1 MRLVCPNCA
10 AQYEVDDAAIPD
22 TGREVQCSA
31 CGKLWFQPG
40 KASAEAPAPA
50 VAPAPEAAPEP
61 AHEPEPEATAQPE
74 PESHPEEPAE
84 EDGIAPAPVAGQT
97 PRRQLDDSLLAI
109 LREEAEREAAQR
121 RTEGLPIETQE
132 EMTLEPAAAQAASR
146 AAAKIAQMQRGPEG
160 EVASPD
166 EEAPED
172 QGAASRRERLPD
184 IEEINSTLRASS
196 DRIDL
201 DVSFDAPQT
210 LARQR
215 SGFRLGFSLVLLIG
229 LIVVV
234 LYTSAPKLQVL
245 APPLSPMLER
255 YVASVDAGRVWL
267 DGQLQGVIL
276 KLRDDPA
283 Q

>member
-22 TGREVQCSA
+22 AGREVQCSA

-40 KASAEAPAPA
+40 KAAAEPVVEAPAP
-50 VAPAPEAAPEP
+50 VP
-61 AHEPEPEATAQPE
+61 EPEPEPPAQPE
-74 PESHPEEPAE
+74 PEPAPEPHADEP
-84 EDGIAPAPVAGQT
+84 GIAPAPAAGQT

-121 RTEGLPIETQE
+121 RTESAPIETQE

-160 EVASPD
+160 DIASPEED
-166 EEAPED
+166 EPED

-201 DVSFDAPQT
+201 DVSVDAPQT

-215 SGFRLGFSLVLLIG
+215 SGFRFGFSLVLLIG
-229 LIVVV
+229 LIAVV
-234 LYTSAPKLQVL
+234 LYTSAPKLQAL
-245 APPLSPMLER
+245 APPLSPVLES
-255 YVASVDAGRVWL
+255 YVASVDKGRIWL
-267 DGQLQGVIL
+267 DSQLQGVIH
-276 KLRDDPA
+276 KLRDDTA

>member
-22 TGREVQCSA
+22 AGREVQCSA

-40 KASAEAPAPA
+40 KASAEA
-50 VAPAPEAAPEP
+50 ETPEP
-61 AHEPEPEATAQPE
+61 VREPEPEAPAQPE
-74 PESHPEEPAE
+74 PEPTPEPQAEEQAEEP
-84 EDGIAPAPVAGQT
+84 GIAPAPAAGQT

-160 EVASPD
+160 EIASPEED
-166 EEAPED
+166 EPED

-201 DVSFDAPQT
+201 DVSVDAPQT

-215 SGFRLGFSLVLLIG
+215 SGFRFGFSLVLLIG

-255 YVASVDAGRVWL
+255 YVASVDAGRIWL
-267 DGQLQGVIL
+267 DGQLQGVIH
-276 KLRDDPA
+276 KLRDDTA